1 MNASQHNA
9 DIQYKESF
17 ITECSIT
24 NNVINM
30 GTGAVLKHELEVSV
44 SEPIPSDTPDE
55 KEAYVK
61 LILDGT
67 YEAQDDSNARCKYH
81 MEVQGAFAAK
91 KTVPDDVFMKRLW
104 FNGSST
110 LYGIARAKMEVISA
124 MILNNGKIS
133 LPMLNMFE
141 LLTEQFAEAEK
152 KETQK

>member
-44 SEPIPSDTPDE
+44 SEPIPSDIPDE

-61 LILDGT
+61 LILDG
-67 YEAQDDSNARCKYH
+67 H
-81 MEVQGAFAAK
+81 
-91 KTVPDDVFMKRLW
+91 L
-104 FNGSST
+104 
-110 LYGIARAKMEVISA
+110 
-124 MILNNGKIS
+124 
-133 LPMLNMFE
+133 
-141 LLTEQFAEAEK
+141 
-152 KETQK
+152 

>member
-81 MEVQGAFAAK
+81 M
-91 KTVPDDVFMKRLW
+91 
-104 FNGSST
+104 
-110 LYGIARAKMEVISA
+110 
-124 MILNNGKIS
+124 
-133 LPMLNMFE
+133 
-141 LLTEQFAEAEK
+141 
-152 KETQK
+152 